1 MAILGWS
8 SPTFNISLVLR
19 ICSRAL
25 YPGCSSDLKPL
36 PILLALQQP
45 RLLSPDDHRLVI
57 DTSCSPSTMLPP
69 LHLALARSC
78 YLLGFLLTS
87 DYVVSATCYRLS
99 FLAFVGFCYLSRS
112 TRYSPI
118 FAFLLIS
125 CFLYC
130 LQSPYSISF
139 PFLSSFIIR
148 HHNFTHTLYGTSH
161 CPSLTG
167 LRSLSP

>member
-8 SPTFNISLVLR
+8 SPTFNISSVLR
-19 ICSRAL
+19 ICSCAL
-25 YPGCSSDLKPL
+25 YPGCFLDLKPL
-36 PILLALQQP
+36 LILLALQQP

-57 DTSCSPSTMLPP
+57 DTSCSSSASLSPCRLALTISVTSCPP
-69 LHLALARSC
+69 LIVLSLQLVIVYH
-78 YLLGFLLTS
+78 FLLS
-87 DYVVSATCYRLS
+87 FHSAICLVQ
-99 FLAFVGFCYLSRS
+99 LIIPL
-112 TRYSPI
+112 
-118 FAFLLIS
+118 FLLS
-125 CFLYC
+125 CSFPVFFTAQC
-130 LQSPYSISF
+130 LRSPYSISF